1 MKEMYQGE
9 KIGEFLVR
17 IEAMTRKQME
27 EIIKLKEITP
37 DKLFGQIAIEKG
49 YIDDKAI
56 DDYLEA
62 KFNISDL
69 RWVFYKK
76 HFFYLNFLHELH

>member
-17 IEAMTRKQME
+17 IEAMTRVQME

-69 RWVFYKK
+69 R
-76 HFFYLNFLHELH
+76 

>member
-17 IEAMTRKQME
+17 IQAMTRAQME

-69 RWVFYKK
+69 R
-76 HFFYLNFLHELH
+76 

>member
-69 RWVFYKK
+69 R
-76 HFFYLNFLHELH
+76 